1 MRPQP
6 EIIDDARQSPLAHA
20 VSQREQDTL
29 FMVRRAIANKRVVLA
44 YQPVMQAARPGH
56 VAFYEALLRVLDDDG
71 RVIPARDFIDTTETH
86 EMGRL
91 LDCLALEAGL
101 DTLAQV
107 PGLRL
112 SINLSARSIGYPR
125 WRQVLAQGLAAAP
138 DIAERLIL
146 EISET
151 SAMLMPDLVTSFMAD
166 QQARGISFALD
177 EFGAGSTTFR
187 YLKQFYFDIMK
198 IDGQF
203 IRGMAG
209 SPDNQ
214 VLVSALI
221 SLARHFEMFTVASA
235 VESDAD
241 ARILIDAGVDC
252 LQGYFFGLPTIN
264 PPWLAQTTAKGHRQ
278 R

>member
-71 RVIPARDFIDTTETH
+71 RIIPARDFIDTTETH

-101 DTLAQV
+101 ETLAQV

-125 WRQVLAQGLAAAP
+125 WRHLLAQGLAASP

-177 EFGAGSTTFR
+177 EFGAGATSFR

-214 VLVSALI
+214 VLVAALI

-241 ARILIDAGVDC
+241 ARILIDAGIDC

-264 PPWLAQTTAKGHRQ
+264 PPWLATTPEKRHRQ